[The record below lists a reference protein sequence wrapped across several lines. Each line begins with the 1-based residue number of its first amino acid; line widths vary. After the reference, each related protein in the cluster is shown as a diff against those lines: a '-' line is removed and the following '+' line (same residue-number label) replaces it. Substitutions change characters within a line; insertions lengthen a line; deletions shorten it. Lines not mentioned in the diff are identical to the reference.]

1 MADTNEG
8 RIPLLSVEAA
18 RAAAEEAGINPAMAE
33 LNVFRA
39 LLHQPKAAAA
49 ISNMLIT
56 LLFTGKRLDK
66 RLRELIIMRIG
77 WATGCDYEWTQHWR
91 VATDLGIPEEALLG
105 VRDWRNADCFT
116 DADQAVLAATDNTLE
131 QGSVSAETWA
141 KLEEHVGGPDLIVET
156 LAAIGCWNVISQI
169 AKSIQFPLEE
179 GVASWPPDGKSPEGA
194 V

>member
-8 RIPLLSVEAA
+8 RIPLLSVQAA
-18 RAAAEEAGINPAMAE
+18 RAAAEEEGINPAMGE

-56 LLFTGKRLDK
+56 LLFTGKHLDK

-116 DADQAVLAATDNTLE
+116 DADQAVLAATDDTLE

-156 LAAIGCWNVISQI
+156 LAAIGCWNVISQM

-179 GVASWPPDGKSPEGA
+179 GVVSWPPDGKSPEGA